1 MDEPGGDTLLFTQPA
16 APMGPLTRKGNSRP
30 KNKTLSDTRPGLPRE
45 VDVDAFAHGVPYSY
59 SPSESNLDGQALIHE
74 DASDGDQITQP
85 PELTTDTPRSQ
96 PKRRGRPP
104 KAASDHQHRSSA
116 PMAVAP
122 RPSADRRPS
131 ASSVDSFPS
140 TQVDGTPS
148 TLEKKT
154 RLRARNREAAHKC
167 RVRKQRGI
175 EDLQTQEAAIGA
187 VNQNLKNQYAELR
200 SEVILLKDLVL
211 QHSGCGCS
219 FIESYIEDAAATLS
233 QRSDNLTSNRHGSSS
248 SGISPAASWSPAYTQ
263 GAGSTGFASLEDG
276 NTRPPQYDWDVAEG
290 SMPYHEVG
298 QMGSFHN
305 TYNGNNQG
313 LVLNDIVDWMGPS
326 HSG

>member
-16 APMGPLTRKGNSRP
+16 APVAPLTRKGKPRP
-30 KNKTLSDTRPGLPRE
+30 KNKTLSDTRPGAPRE
-45 VDVDAFAHGVPYSY
+45 VDVDAFALGVPS
-59 SPSESNLDGQALIHE
+59 SNSSSEFNLDGQTLMHE
-74 DASDGDQITQP
+74 DASDGVQVTQP
-85 PELTTDTPRSQ
+85 PGLTTDTPRSQ

-104 KAASDHQHRSSA
+104 KVASDRQHRSSA

-131 ASSVDSFPS
+131 ASSVDSFHS
-140 TQVDGTPS
+140 THVDGISS

-200 SEVILLKDLVL
+200 SEVILLKDMVL

-233 QRSDNLTSNRHGSSS
+233 QRSDSFTTNRHGSSS
-248 SGISPAASWSPAYTQ
+248 SGISPAASWSPASTQ
-263 GAGSTGFASLEDG
+263 GAGSTGFATLEDG
-276 NTRPPQYDWDVAEG
+276 NSRPPQYDWDVAEA
-290 SMPYHEVG
+290 SMPYHEVV
-298 QMGSFHN
+298 QMGNFPN

-313 LVLNDIVDWMGPS
+313 LVLNDIAHWMGPS
-326 HSG
+326 DSG

>member
-1 MDEPGGDTLLFTQPA
+1 MA
-16 APMGPLTRKGNSRP
+16 PLTRKGKYRP
-30 KNKTLSDTRPGLPRE
+30 KNKTLSDTRSGVPPE
-45 VDVDAFAHGVPYSY
+45 VDGDPFAHDVPSSY
-59 SPSESNLDGQALIHE
+59 SSLEYNLEGKPLVHD
-74 DASDGDQITQP
+74 DASDDIRITQP
-85 PELTTDTPRSQ
+85 QEPTTDTPRSQ

-104 KAASDHQHRSSA
+104 KAASDHQHKSSA
-116 PMAVAP
+116 PKAVAP

-131 ASSVDSFPS
+131 ASSVDSSLS
-140 TQVDGTPS
+140 TQVDEAPS

-200 SEVILLKDLVL
+200 SEVILLKDMVL

-233 QRSDNLTSNRHGSSS
+233 QRSDSFTTNRHGSSS
-248 SGISPAASWSPAYTQ
+248 SGISPAASWSPASTQ

-276 NTRPPQYDWDVAEG
+276 NSRPPQYDWDVAGG

-298 QMGSFHN
+298 QMGSFPN

-313 LVLNDIVDWMGPS
+313 LVLSDIVNWMGPS